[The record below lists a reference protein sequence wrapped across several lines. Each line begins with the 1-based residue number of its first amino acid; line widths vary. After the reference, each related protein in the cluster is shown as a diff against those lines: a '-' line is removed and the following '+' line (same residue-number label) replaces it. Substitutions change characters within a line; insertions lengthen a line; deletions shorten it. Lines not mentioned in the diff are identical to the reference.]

1 MAGCGVLGFVFH
13 GAVFCV
19 FWGFRVLGGLCSRVV
34 CLRFPVLSGLRN
46 MVLGWFGIL
55 VWLVGCCVDCGLGG
69 ISGGLVCGI
78 SGVGLWWFL
87 GILGF
92 SGFRWFGL

>member
-1 MAGCGVLGFVFH
+1 
-13 GAVFCV
+13 
-19 FWGFRVLGGLCSRVV
+19 
-34 CLRFPVLSGLRN
+34 

-69 ISGGLVCGI
+69 ISGGLVCGS
-78 SGVGLWWFL
+78 SGVDLWWFL